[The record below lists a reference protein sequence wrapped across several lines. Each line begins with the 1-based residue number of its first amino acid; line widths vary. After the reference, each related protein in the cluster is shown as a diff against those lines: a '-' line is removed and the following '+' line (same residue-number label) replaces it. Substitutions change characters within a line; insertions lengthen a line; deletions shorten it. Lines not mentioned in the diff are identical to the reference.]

1 MSRNFNGNRR
11 QISFKFSLYIPQNFS
26 GADEGGGGVQG
37 IRTPPP
43 PFLTRPSF
51 NIFKTVHFLSGFP
64 SFYKILTLD
73 PPSKFFSGSALQ
85 FEAKYLPQIAPEAVS
100 EHQYVKY
107 FLGGSCPQTPLEVFG
122 FLYISGSAIV
132 QPLQTKMSRSAL
144 VVPCKTC
151 KFIGGGGWP
160 EGGGAGRV
168 RCSVY

>member
-1 MSRNFNGNRR
+1 MSRIFNGNRR
-11 QISFKFSLYIPQNFS
+11 QIPFKFSLFPKISQ
-26 GADEGGGGVQG
+26 GLMEGGPGD
-37 IRTPPP
+37 PDPP

-51 NIFKTVHFLSGFP
+51 NLIFNTVHFLSGFP

-107 FLGGSCPQTPLEVFG
+107 FLGGSCTQTPLEVFG
-122 FLYISGSAIV
+122 FLYISGSATV
-132 QPLQTKMSRSAL
+132 QPLQTKMSKSAL

-160 EGGGAGRV
+160 EGGGG
-168 RCSVY
+168 SWPGPL